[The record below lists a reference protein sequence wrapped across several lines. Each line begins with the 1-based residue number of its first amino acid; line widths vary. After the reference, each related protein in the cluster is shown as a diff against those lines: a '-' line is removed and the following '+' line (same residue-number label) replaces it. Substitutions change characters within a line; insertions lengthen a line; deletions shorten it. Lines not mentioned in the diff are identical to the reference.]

1 MGDVSATLFGPGFG
15 ICLALFIG
23 LVLCGVAYGVSV
35 DRSIKKAHREAM
47 ERVRSANLDD
57 AIAEVRRVA
66 GCDGSWA
73 LVALCRVQLAL
84 INGELPRPADS
95 TESDVS

>member
-57 AIAEVRRVA
+57 AIAEVRRV
-66 GCDGSWA
+66 
-73 LVALCRVQLAL
+73 VQLAL